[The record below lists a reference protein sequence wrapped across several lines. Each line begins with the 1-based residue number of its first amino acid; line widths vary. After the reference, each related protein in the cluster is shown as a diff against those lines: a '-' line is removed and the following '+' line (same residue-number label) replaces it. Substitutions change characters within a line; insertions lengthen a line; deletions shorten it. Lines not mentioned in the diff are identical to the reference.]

1 MKTQILKILI
11 IASSLIGQFSTF
23 SSSIDLRQIKENE
36 RFYFDNIIEDIDNFF
51 TISQLGTDI
60 DYLEIEGSLYIIV
73 ESIIE
78 TNNQKVINANAIIT
92 NRSDIIMPLKSFSFP
107 VFELKNIS
115 YNQNTFNPL
124 SSFLEFA
131 GYILIA
137 NELDT
142 YDLKGGNLYYN
153 MAREIASTGKN
164 SSYQSGWNDR
174 WKKSKE
180 IQENIFLRNVKYHF
194 FYAWDHLI
202 NKKNKEFEKHIYLM
216 HEAIESNNDFI
227 GIDNNTKNFLKAY
240 SKKIA
245 EHYFSLKFKEGLA
258 YLINYDTDNKD
269 IYEDYI
275 KMIK

>member
-1 MKTQILKILI
+1 MKPQILNILI
-11 IASSLIGQFSTF
+11 IASSLIGQFNTF
-23 SSSIDLRQIKENE
+23 SSNIDLRQIKEND

-51 TISQLGTDI
+51 IINQLGTDI
-60 DYLEIEGSLYIIV
+60 DYLEMEGSLYIII
-73 ESIIE
+73 ESIVE

-92 NRSDIIMPLKSFSFP
+92 NRGDIIMPLKSFSFP
-107 VFELKNIS
+107 IFELKNIF
-115 YNQNTFNPL
+115 YNKNTFSPL

-142 YDLKGGNLYYN
+142 YDLKAGNLYYN

-180 IQENIFLRNVKYHF
+180 IQENIFLRSVKYHF
-194 FYAWDHLI
+194 FYAWEHLI
-202 NKKNKEFEKHIYLM
+202 NKKEKEFEKHIYLM

-240 SKKIA
+240 SKNIA
-245 EHYFSLKFKEGLA
+245 EHYFELKFKEGLT
-258 YLINYDTDNKD
+258 YLFNYDVDNKD

-275 KMIK
+275 KKLK